1 MNISSKVNNLEGL
14 KRSLSVTVDKNE
26 YINAFNKGLGKYKTT
41 AKIDGFRAGKVPE
54 NIIIKNYKDRIH
66 GDAMNLL
73 IENSLTESLLENK
86 LDTASPPKL
95 SITQIGSFE
104 NDLIFT
110 AEFEIYPLFS
120 VKKIEDIEIEQPDV
134 EINENDI
141 GEVVKNIQKQHI
153 KWEEKKSKSKAGD
166 KIVLDYEGL
175 IAGDIFEN
183 NKQDSFTFIIGDK
196 VNGDSATT
204 GLFKAFYD
212 NTTDEEVGSE
222 KSFQYKMPSDFSDKK
237 IAGKTI
243 DYKIKIKHIYVGV
256 LPELDDDFYKKFGVE
271 NSDYEIFKDN
281 VSKYMKVELDQ
292 KMKSIK
298 SAAINQVLLD
308 QNDFEL
314 PKHMLDTEIKN
325 ISSQYEGMKQKI
337 DDKIKLELDLI
348 ARKRVKLNL
357 IYMKLT
363 EVYKLIISEKDV
375 YEFISKSDP
384 ATQEQLIQK
393 AKEDKNYLNHI
404 KNKLLEDAI
413 IDLIASKCRINKIK
427 KKFLEVVN

>member
-1 MNISSKVNNLEGL
+1 MNISSKVNNLDGL
-14 KRSLSVTVDKNE
+14 KRSLSVTVNKDE
-26 YINAFNKGLGKYKTT
+26 YISEFKKGLGKYKAS

-54 NIIIKNYKDRIH
+54 NIIMKNYKDRIH
-66 GDAMNLL
+66 GDAMNSL
-73 IENSLTESLLENK
+73 IENSLTESLAENK

-95 SITQIGSFE
+95 SINQAGSFDS
-104 NDLIFT
+104 DLVFT

-120 VKKIEDIEIEQPDV
+120 VNRLEDIEIEQPDV
-134 EINENDI
+134 EINESDI
-141 GEVVKNIQKQHI
+141 KEVIKNIQKQHI
-153 KWEEKKSKSKAGD
+153 KWEEKKTKSKTGD

-175 IAGDIFEN
+175 IAGDTFEN
-183 NKQDSFTFIIGDK
+183 NKQESFTFIIGDK
-196 VNGDSATT
+196 VNGDPATV

-212 NTTDEEVGSE
+212 NTTDELPNSE
-222 KSFQYKMPSDFSDKK
+222 KSFQYEMPKEFSDKN

-243 DYKIKIKHIYVGV
+243 DYKIVIKNISEGI

-271 NSDYEIFKDN
+271 NSDYEVFKEN

-298 SAAINQVLLD
+298 SAAINQKLLD
-308 QNDFEL
+308 QNDFEV
-314 PKHMLDTEIKN
+314 PEHMLNTETEN
-325 ISSQYEGMKQKI
+325 IASQYKGMQQKI
-337 DDKIKLELDLI
+337 DDKVKLELDLI

-357 IYMKLT
+357 IYMKLSD
-363 EVYKLIISEKDV
+363 EHKLSVTEKDI

-393 AKEDKNYLNHI
+393 TKEDKNYLNHI

-413 IDLIASKCRINKIK
+413 IDLIASKCKLKKIK

>member
-1 MNISSKVNNLEGL
+1 MNISSKVNNLDGL

-134 EINENDI
+134 EINDNDI

-153 KWEEKKSKSKAGD
+153 KWEEKKGKSKAGD

-212 NTTDEEVGSE
+212 NTTDEEVDSE

-243 DYKIKIKHIYVGV
+243 DYKIKIKHIYEGV

>member
-1 MNISSKVNNLEGL
+1 MNITSKVNNLDGL
-14 KRSLSVTVDKNE
+14 KRSLSVTVNKDE
-26 YINAFNKGLGKYKTT
+26 YINAFNKGLGKYKTS

-73 IENSLTESLLENK
+73 IENSLTESLVENK

-95 SITQIGSFE
+95 SITQAGSFE
-104 NDLIFT
+104 NDLVFT

-134 EINENDI
+134 EINDSDI
-141 GEVVKNIQKQHI
+141 SEVIKNIQKQHI
-153 KWEEKKSKSKAGD
+153 KWEEKKNKSKAGD

-175 IAGDIFEN
+175 IAGAAFEN

-196 VNGDSATT
+196 INGDPATT

-212 NTTDEEVGSE
+212 NTTDEVVGSE
-222 KSFQYKMPSDFSDKK
+222 KSFQYKMPSDFSDKN

-243 DYKIKIKHIYVGV
+243 DYKIKIKQIYEGV
-256 LPELDDDFYKKFGVE
+256 LPELNEEFYKRFGVE
-271 NSDYEIFKDN
+271 NSDHEIFKDN

-298 SAAINQVLLD
+298 SAAINQILID

-314 PKHMLDTEIKN
+314 PEHMLNTEIQN

-363 EVYKLIISEKDV
+363 EVHKLVISEKDV

-393 AKEDKNYLNHI
+393 TKEDKNYLNHI

-413 IDLIASKCRINKIK
+413 VDLIASKCKINKIK

>member
-1 MNISSKVNNLEGL
+1 MNISSKVNNLDGL

-212 NTTDEEVGSE
+212 NTTDEEVDSE

-243 DYKIKIKHIYVGV
+243 DYKIKIKHIYEGV

>member
-1 MNISSKVNNLEGL
+1 
-14 KRSLSVTVDKNE
+14 
-26 YINAFNKGLGKYKTT
+26 
-41 AKIDGFRAGKVPE
+41 
-54 NIIIKNYKDRIH
+54 
-66 GDAMNLL
+66 
-73 IENSLTESLLENK
+73 
-86 LDTASPPKL
+86 
-95 SITQIGSFE
+95 
-104 NDLIFT
+104 
-110 AEFEIYPLFS
+110 
-120 VKKIEDIEIEQPDV
+120 
-134 EINENDI
+134 
-141 GEVVKNIQKQHI
+141 
-153 KWEEKKSKSKAGD
+153 
-166 KIVLDYEGL
+166 
-175 IAGDIFEN
+175 
-183 NKQDSFTFIIGDK
+183 
-196 VNGDSATT
+196 
-204 GLFKAFYD
+204 
-212 NTTDEEVGSE
+212 
-222 KSFQYKMPSDFSDKK
+222 MPSDFSDKN

-243 DYKIKIKHIYVGV
+243 DYKIKIKQIYEGV
-256 LPELDDDFYKKFGVE
+256 LPELNEEFYKKFGVE
-271 NSDYEIFKDN
+271 NSDHEIFKDN

-298 SAAINQVLLD
+298 SAAINQILID

-314 PKHMLDTEIKN
+314 PEHMLNTETQN

-363 EVYKLIISEKDV
+363 EVHKLVISEKDV

-393 AKEDKNYLNHI
+393 TKEDKNYLNHI

>member
-1 MNISSKVNNLEGL
+1 MNISSKVNNLDGL

-66 GDAMNLL
+66 GDAMNSL

-134 EINENDI
+134 EINDSDI
-141 GEVVKNIQKQHI
+141 DEVVKNIQKQHI

-212 NTTDEEVGSE
+212 NTTDEEVDSE

-243 DYKIKIKHIYVGV
+243 DYKIKIKHIYEGV

>member
-1 MNISSKVNNLEGL
+1 MV
-14 KRSLSVTVDKNE
+14 
-26 YINAFNKGLGKYKTT
+26 
-41 AKIDGFRAGKVPE
+41 
-54 NIIIKNYKDRIH
+54 
-66 GDAMNLL
+66 
-73 IENSLTESLLENK
+73 
-86 LDTASPPKL
+86 
-95 SITQIGSFE
+95 
-104 NDLIFT
+104 FT

-134 EINENDI
+134 EINDSDI
-141 GEVVKNIQKQHI
+141 SEVIKNIQKQHI
-153 KWEEKKSKSKAGD
+153 KWEEKKNKSKAGD

-175 IAGDIFEN
+175 IAGAAFEN

-196 VNGDSATT
+196 INGDPATT

-212 NTTDEEVGSE
+212 NTTDEVVGSE
-222 KSFQYKMPSDFSDKK
+222 KSFQYKMPSDFSDKN

-243 DYKIKIKHIYVGV
+243 DYKIKIKQIYEGV
-256 LPELDDDFYKKFGVE
+256 LPELNEEFYKKFGVE
-271 NSDYEIFKDN
+271 NSDHEIFKDN

-298 SAAINQVLLD
+298 SAAINQILID

-314 PKHMLDTEIKN
+314 PEHMLNTETQN

-363 EVYKLIISEKDV
+363 EVHKLVISEKDV

-393 AKEDKNYLNHI
+393 TKEDKNYLNHI

>member
-1 MNISSKVNNLEGL
+1 MNISSKVNNLDGL

-134 EINENDI
+134 EINDNDI

-212 NTTDEEVGSE
+212 NTTDEEVDSE

-243 DYKIKIKHIYVGV
+243 DYKIKIKHIYEGV

>member
-1 MNISSKVNNLEGL
+1 MNISSKVNNLDGL

-66 GDAMNLL
+66 GDAMNSL

-134 EINENDI
+134 EINDNDI

-212 NTTDEEVGSE
+212 NTTDEEVDSE

-243 DYKIKIKHIYVGV
+243 DYKIKINHVYEGV

>member
-256 LPELDDDFYKKFGVE
+256 LPELDDDFYKKFGAE

-281 VSKYMKVELDQ
+281 VSKYMKVELNQ

>member
-14 KRSLSVTVDKNE
+14 KRSLSITVDKNE
-26 YINAFNKGLGKYKTT
+26 YINEFNKGLGKYKAS

-66 GDAMNLL
+66 SDAMNSLVEKSL
-73 IENSLTESLLENK
+73 MESLTENK
-86 LDTASPPKL
+86 LDTASPPTL
-95 SITQIGSFE
+95 SIDQAGSFDS
-104 NDLIFT
+104 DLIFK

-134 EINENDI
+134 EIGETDI
-141 GEVVKNIQKQHI
+141 
-153 KWEEKKSKSKAGD
+153 D
-166 KIVLDYEGL
+166 KIILDYKGS
-175 IAGDIFEN
+175 IGGDDFEN
-183 NKQDSFTFIIGDK
+183 NKQDNFTFIIDDK
-196 VNGDSATT
+196 VNGDAATT

-212 NTTDEEVGSE
+212 NTKDELPDSE
-222 KSFQYKMPSDFSDKK
+222 KSFQYEMPADFSDKK
-237 IAGKTI
+237 IAGKMI
-243 DYKIKIKHIYVGV
+243 DYKIKIKNIHEGV
-256 LPELDDDFYKKFGVE
+256 LPELDEEFYKKFGIE
-271 NSDYEIFKDN
+271 NSDYEVFKDN

-292 KMKSIK
+292 KMKSII
-298 SAAINQVLLD
+298 SAAVNQKLLD
-308 QNDFEL
+308 QNDFEI
-314 PKHMLDTEIKN
+314 PVHMLDTEVKN
-325 ISSQYEGMKQKI
+325 ISSQYEGMQQKI
-337 DDKIKLELDLI
+337 DDKVKSELDLI

-363 EVYKLIISEKDV
+363 EEHKLTVSEKDV

-413 IDLIASKCRINKIK
+413 IDLIASKCRIKKIK
-427 KKFLEVVN
+427 KSFLEGVN

>member
-1 MNISSKVNNLEGL
+1 MNISSKVNNLDGL

-134 EINENDI
+134 EINDNDI

-212 NTTDEEVGSE
+212 NTTDEEVDSE

-243 DYKIKIKHIYVGV
+243 DYKIKIKHIYEGV

-314 PKHMLDTEIKN
+314 PKHMLDMEIKN

>member
-1 MNISSKVNNLEGL
+1 MNISSKVNNLDGL

-134 EINENDI
+134 EINDNDI

-212 NTTDEEVGSE
+212 NTTDEEVDSE

-243 DYKIKIKHIYVGV
+243 DYKIKIKHIYEGV

-271 NSDYEIFKDN
+271 NSDYETFKDN

>member
-1 MNISSKVNNLEGL
+1 MNISSKVNNLDGL

-26 YINAFNKGLGKYKTT
+26 YINAFNKGLGRYKTT

-134 EINENDI
+134 EINDNDI

-212 NTTDEEVGSE
+212 NTTDEEVDSE

-243 DYKIKIKHIYVGV
+243 DYKIKIKHIYEGV

>member
-14 KRSLSVTVDKNE
+14 KRSLSITVDKNE
-26 YINAFNKGLGKYKTT
+26 YIDEFNKGLGKYKAS

-66 GDAMNLL
+66 SDAMNSL
-73 IENSLTESLLENK
+73 IEKSLMESLTENK
-86 LDTASPPKL
+86 LDTASPPQL
-95 SITQIGSFE
+95 SIDQVGSFDS
-104 NDLIFT
+104 DLVFK

-120 VKKIEDIEIEQPDV
+120 VKKIEDIEIEQPEV
-134 EINENDI
+134 EINETDI
-141 GEVVKNIQKQHI
+141 SEVIKNIQKQHI
-153 KWEEKKSKSKAGD
+153 KWEEKTSKSKSGD
-166 KIVLDYEGL
+166 KIILDYKGL
-175 IAGDIFEN
+175 IGGDEFES
-183 NKQDSFTFIIGDK
+183 NKQDNFTFIIDDK
-196 VNGDSATT
+196 VNGDEATI

-212 NTTDEEVGSE
+212 NTKDELPGSE
-222 KSFQYKMPSDFSDKK
+222 KSFQYKMSADFSDKK

-243 DYKIKIKHIYVGV
+243 DYKIKIKNIYEGV
-256 LPELDDDFYKKFGVE
+256 LPELNDEFYKKFGVE
-271 NSDYEIFKDN
+271 NSNHEVFKDN

-292 KMKSIK
+292 KMKSIT
-298 SAAINQVLLD
+298 SAAVNQKLLD
-308 QNDFEL
+308 QNDFEV
-314 PKHMLDTEIKN
+314 PVHMLDTEVKN
-325 ISSQYEGMKQKI
+325 ISSQYEGMQQKI
-337 DDKIKLELDLI
+337 DDKVKSELDLI

-363 EVYKLIISEKDV
+363 EENKLTVSEKDV

-413 IDLIASKCRINKIK
+413 IDLIASKCKLK
-427 KKFLEVVN
+427 KVKKRFLEVVN

>member
-1 MNISSKVNNLEGL
+1 MNISSKVNNLDGL

-26 YINAFNKGLGKYKTT
+26 YINAFNKGLGKYKTS

-134 EINENDI
+134 EINDNDI

-153 KWEEKKSKSKAGD
+153 KWEEKKGKSKAGD

-212 NTTDEEVGSE
+212 NTTDEEVDSE
-222 KSFQYKMPSDFSDKK
+222 KSLQYKMPGDFSDKK

-243 DYKIKIKHIYVGV
+243 DYKIKIKHIYEGV

>member
-14 KRSLSVTVDKNE
+14 KRSLSITVDKNE
-26 YINAFNKGLGKYKTT
+26 YIDEFNKGLGKYKAS

-66 GDAMNLL
+66 SDAMNSL
-73 IENSLTESLLENK
+73 IEKSLMESLTENK
-86 LDTASPPKL
+86 LDTASPPQL
-95 SITQIGSFE
+95 SIDQVGSFDS
-104 NDLIFT
+104 DLVFK

-120 VKKIEDIEIEQPDV
+120 VKKIEDIEIEQPEV
-134 EINENDI
+134 EINETDI
-141 GEVVKNIQKQHI
+141 SEVIKNIQKQHI
-153 KWEEKKSKSKAGD
+153 KWEEKTSKSKSGD
-166 KIVLDYEGL
+166 KIILDYKGL
-175 IAGDIFEN
+175 IGGDEFES
-183 NKQDSFTFIIGDK
+183 NKQDNFTFIIDDK
-196 VNGDSATT
+196 VNGDEATT

-212 NTTDEEVGSE
+212 NTKDELPGSE
-222 KSFQYKMPSDFSDKK
+222 KSFQYKMSADFSDKK

-243 DYKIKIKHIYVGV
+243 DYKIKIKNIYEGV
-256 LPELDDDFYKKFGVE
+256 LPELNDEFYKKFGVE
-271 NSDYEIFKDN
+271 NSNHEVFKDN

-292 KMKSIK
+292 KMKSIT
-298 SAAINQVLLD
+298 SAAVNQKLLD
-308 QNDFEL
+308 QNDFEV
-314 PKHMLDTEIKN
+314 PVHMLDTEVKN
-325 ISSQYEGMKQKI
+325 ISSQYEGMQQKI
-337 DDKIKLELDLI
+337 DDKVKSELDLI

-363 EVYKLIISEKDV
+363 EENKLTVSEKDV

-413 IDLIASKCRINKIK
+413 IDLIVSKCKLK
-427 KKFLEVVN
+427 KVRKRFLEVVN